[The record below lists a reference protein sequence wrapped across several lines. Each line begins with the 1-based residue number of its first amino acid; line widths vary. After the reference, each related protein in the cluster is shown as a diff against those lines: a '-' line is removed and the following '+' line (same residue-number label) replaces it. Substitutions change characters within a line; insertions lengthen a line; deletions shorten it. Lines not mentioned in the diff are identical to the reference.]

1 MSSYASRTI
10 VSNVNP
16 LYFIAVGLCV
26 VILWR
31 NSQKSPRPPSP
42 PGAYPILG
50 HVFQVTKDLW
60 IPFTAWKEKYG
71 PILSLNIVGQQMIVL
86 NTLKA
91 ATDLLD
97 RRSAI
102 YSDRPRDIVGGEML
116 SGSHLMVLSAYNDR
130 WRRIRRA
137 AHDILSAS
145 VITKFQLLQRTEA
158 TLFLDDMIKNPDKW
172 QEHFDRMT
180 SSCMLTMVY
189 GTAPMRSHDQPE
201 IKAIMEYVKDMTEA
215 TAPGKHLTQLI
226 PALKHLPLWMAP
238 WKRAALESHE
248 RYTELFTKFLREGMD
263 RTAHD
268 GSQTLAQSL
277 GQKVK
282 QATINEKE
290 AAWIGAALMTAGTEA
305 ILTALG
311 WILKTL
317 VVYPEVQRA
326 GQQEIDRV
334 VGRGRFPDFE
344 DLPNLHYV
352 RAIVFEVMRLF
363 PPTPFAIPH
372 SLREDD
378 WYEGYF
384 LEKGSTVIAN
394 VWAINRDPDI
404 YGPDAEVFNPRRY
417 LDVKGQLKEN
427 DINQCTWRHSDTD
440 RVVFGSALMITTAYM
455 LWALN
460 LTPPKDERGV
470 DITPDIEAY
479 INVGLIRHVA
489 PFKINVEPR
498 NSDILSLLA
507 AAMAP
512 AGS

>member
-1 MSSYASRTI
+1 MLNLDS
-10 VSNVNP
+10 
-16 LYFIAVGLCV
+16 LYFIAIGLCV

-31 NSQKSPRPPSP
+31 NLKKSPPRPPSP
-42 PGAYPILG
+42 PGAYPLLG

-71 PILSLNIVGQQMIVL
+71 PVLYLNILGQPMIVL
-86 NTLKA
+86 NTHKA

-145 VITKFQLLQRTEA
+145 VIAKFQALQRTEA
-158 TLFLDDMIKNPDKW
+158 TLFLDDMLNAPEKW

-189 GTAPMRSHDQPE
+189 GTAPMRSHDEPE

-215 TAPGKHLTQLI
+215 TAPGKNLTQVI
-226 PALKHLPLWMAP
+226 PVLKYVPLWLAP
-238 WKRAALESHE
+238 WKRAALEGHE
-248 RYTELFTKFLREGMD
+248 RYTALFTKFLREGMN

-268 GSQTLAQSL
+268 GTQTLAGLL
-277 GQKVK
+277 GQKVA
-282 QATINEKE
+282 QASISEKE

-311 WILKTL
+311 WILQTL

-334 VGRGRFPDFE
+334 VGRDRLPTFD

-352 RAIVFEVMRLF
+352 RAIVF
-363 PPTPFAIPH
+363 
-372 SLREDD
+372 EDD

-394 VWAINRDPDI
+394 VWAINRDPDT
-404 YGPDAEVFNPRRY
+404 YGPDAEVFNPGRY
-417 LDVKGQLKEN
+417 LDEKGQLREN
-427 DINQCTWRHSDTD
+427 DINQCTYG
-440 RVVFGSALMITTAYM
+440 FGRRKCVGRMFANNTLIITSAYM

-470 DITPDIEAY
+470 DIIPDIEAY

-498 NSDILSLLA
+498 TPDVPSFLA
-507 AAMAP
+507 AAKV
-512 AGS
+512 SIS